1 MRAEQLKWLFEVVLF
16 LWQGDEDYSDV
27 MNDPA
32 FLQQVLENLPGVD
45 PQDEAIQSAVSSMT
59 KDGSKKEDQSK
70 KDGK

>member
-1 MRAEQLKWLFEVVLF
+1 MKWLFEVVLF

-59 KDGSKKEDQSK
+59 KDSSKKEDQSK

>member
-1 MRAEQLKWLFEVVLF
+1 MTPLFI

-59 KDGSKKEDQSK
+59 KDGSKKDDK

>member
-1 MRAEQLKWLFEVVLF
+1 MKWLFEVVLF

>member
-1 MRAEQLKWLFEVVLF
+1 MKWLFKVVLF
-16 LWQGDEDYSDV
+16 SRQGDEDYSDV

-59 KDGSKKEDQSK
+59 KEGSKKEDQSK

>member
-1 MRAEQLKWLFEVVLF
+1 MTPLFI
-16 LWQGDEDYSDV
+16 LWQDEDYSDV

-59 KDGSKKEDQSK
+59 KDGSKKDDK

>member
-1 MRAEQLKWLFEVVLF
+1 MWGLT

-59 KDGSKKEDQSK
+59 KDGGKKDDK

>member
-1 MRAEQLKWLFEVVLF
+1 MVIKYLRLVRLDIPLY

-59 KDGSKKEDQSK
+59 KDGGKKDDK